1 MSAAQTPPAFAPTP
15 SALGSSANGM
25 WILAGVAILFVG
37 LIVVWLGSL
46 GSPDLSVSASP
57 GRGPKVRVSPFDGMD
72 DSQAVQLQLQRQDPE
87 PAPTAP
93 PAGFSV
99 QYVIPTKI
107 EVGRP
112 MTLGLFGDGFPEDA
126 KVSIA
131 VEGVAIL
138 STHVRSPEHIEIQIQ
153 ADQAHEQLDI
163 VVEDSEG
170 ARVAV
175 ALTVHER

>member
-1 MSAAQTPPAFAPTP
+1 MY
-15 SALGSSANGM
+15 G
-25 WILAGVAILFVG
+25 
-37 LIVVWLGSL
+37 
-46 GSPDLSVSASP
+46 
-57 GRGPKVRVSPFDGMD
+57 
-72 DSQAVQLQLQRQDPE
+72 DPE
-87 PAPTAP
+87 LRRQPRHKL
-93 PAGFSV
+93 GVV

-112 MTLGLFGDGFPEDA
+112 TTLGLFGDGFPEDA
-126 KVSIA
+126 KVSVA